1 MIVFSVLFRNVSDVQ
16 LANECGI
23 LNSIHRQRILSSIG
37 SMQSVVSASHEDLNK
52 PLDVFVSYRRS
63 NGSQLAR

>member
-1 MIVFSVLFRNVSDVQ
+1 